1 MVVMTTN
8 DMTSEE
14 LLRRLALTD
23 APAEVQQSVVA
34 DVVQTVETRF
44 AAAVEDLMTTEQ
56 AAAFAQLSPDDPS
69 AAHAWLQQHIPGTDK
84 LYLAIFN
91 DYMTELM
98 HRLSSASPA
107 EAASAGG
114 R

>member
-8 DMTSEE
+8 GVTTEE

-44 AAAVEDLMTTEQ
+44 AVEDLMTTEQ

-84 LYLAIFN
+84 LYLAIFD

-98 HRLSSASPA
+98 HRLPSASPT